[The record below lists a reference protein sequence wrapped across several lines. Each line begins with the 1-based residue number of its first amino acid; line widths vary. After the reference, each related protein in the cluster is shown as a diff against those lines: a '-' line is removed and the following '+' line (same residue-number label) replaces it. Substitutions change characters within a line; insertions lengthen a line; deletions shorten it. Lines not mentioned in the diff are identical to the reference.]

1 MNNRLLA
8 KASILALAIG
18 APGAA
23 FAQSAVDV
31 LRDEVLVTGT
41 KKADAENVQDV
52 PLAVTAYGEEQ
63 LDALKVRDLQSLT
76 TSMPNVSFDD
86 VGTTR
91 GVANFS
97 IRGLGINSS
106 IPGIDPTVGVFKDG
120 VYLGVNGGVVLDI
133 FDLESIE
140 VLRGP
145 QGILFGRNVTGGAVL
160 LNMKR
165 PSFDGFHASFKGAVE
180 SGLRSTGEN
189 YYAMGAVSGPLIE
202 DKLAARVSLYYN
214 KDEGYFR
221 RYLGGPVPNALAVP
235 FYTAALDPIL
245 GPGAGALIGGLVQGP
260 GVDDFEDFGRAE
272 TWIVRPSLTFTP
284 SDSVELYLSY
294 EHFDSEGDGPPG
306 QNHLAGTGAPN
317 FFFTADRN
325 SFDFSIDNVGFYE
338 TTADQ
343 LTAELKIDVGFG
355 DGTITNLFGW
365 RDTSGTTG
373 GDIDAT
379 PLFLFHSNSESEQ
392 DQWSNEIRYN
402 GTFGRADVTAGFYYF
417 TQDLAYTERRY
428 ILGGFQ
434 NFSGGGRVDHDVL
447 GIFGQVDFS
456 LTDAL
461 VFTVGGRWTDEKK
474 DAEISNIRA
483 NGNIGAT
490 MFGVPGCGVV
500 DGSCPVNFADEE
512 SWSNFTPKVGF
523 TWTASDSA
531 NIYAHW
537 TQGVRSGGYN
547 FRNTSTT
554 VFNPGPWD
562 EETVN
567 AFEIGT
573 KVQTADGR
581 VTLNAAAYYNDING
595 MQREVNLPD
604 LVTGVV
610 QIIDNTADATIWGF
624 EAEGRITATDR
635 LLLTGFVGYTNGD
648 YDKIFADISGTSGV
662 IDAADFALEIPRLVP
677 WTYGAGFVHS
687 LPLGGSTFI
696 NSRFSYSHRDSSFY
710 TDNNLGTLNSLN
722 IIDASIAL
730 SLMDG
735 RVDLSLYGKNLLH
748 EVNHG
753 GDTQLPG
760 SLGGGTFSPL
770 MKGRIVGLEL
780 KLSY

>member
-604 LVTGVV
+604 PVTGVV

-624 EAEGRITATDR
+624 EAEGRIAATDR